1 MQQAGDDLSQA
12 ALEVVENTQGI
23 ILQSI
28 LGLLI
33 DDLYD
38 LNQSIVLV
46 LDDYHL
52 LTEAA
57 ILEAM
62 EFLPHH
68 QPRQLR
74 CGASSIPKM
83 AVLERLTCHL
93 TNPIAN
99 TNACQN

>member
-1 MQQAGDDLSQA
+1 MRQAGDDLGQA

-38 LNQSIVLV
+38 LDQPIVLA

-57 ILEAM
+57 I
-62 EFLPHH
+62 
-68 QPRQLR
+68 
-74 CGASSIPKM
+74 
-83 AVLERLTCHL
+83 
-93 TNPIAN
+93 
-99 TNACQN
+99 